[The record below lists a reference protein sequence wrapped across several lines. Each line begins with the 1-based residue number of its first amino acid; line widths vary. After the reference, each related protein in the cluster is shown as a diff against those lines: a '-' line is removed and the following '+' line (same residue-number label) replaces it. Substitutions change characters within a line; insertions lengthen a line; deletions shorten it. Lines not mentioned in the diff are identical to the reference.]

1 MLNRLKSDI
10 TNVELVE
17 KRYYE
22 CGISLKLWKTSIL
35 VLCLFVNMKQLQNEK
50 SQISTDLI

>member
-17 KRYYE
+17 KRYYK
-22 CGISLKLWKTSIL
+22 CGIGLKLCKTSIL